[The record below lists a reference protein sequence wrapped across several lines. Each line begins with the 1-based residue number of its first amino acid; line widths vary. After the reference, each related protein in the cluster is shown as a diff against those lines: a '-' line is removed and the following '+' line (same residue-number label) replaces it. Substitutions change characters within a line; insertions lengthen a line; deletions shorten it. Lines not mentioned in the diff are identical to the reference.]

1 MYYCIIIFWPT
12 IVKYHLHA
20 ICVGWAIM
28 TLNPGGLV
36 IFLVSFANLVPRAV
50 RTHQWY
56 KEKFDDYPKNRK
68 ALIPF
73 VY

>member
-1 MYYCIIIFWPT
+1 MYLVYFIIFDNCNKLY
-12 IVKYHLHA
+12 IHIL
-20 ICVGWAIM
+20 CVGWAIM

-36 IFLVSFANLVPRAV
+36 IFLISFANLVPRAV
-50 RTHQWY
+50 RTHHWY